1 MRYLFHFAQ
10 AHNDFRLPELQSIA
24 ELYGIPYSLPPQE
37 KDRDPAR
44 PFIVIDLEGEEH
56 ARILAKRCILIKY
69 VFNVKRNHL
78 RLILI
83 AYKSRL

>member
-1 MRYLFHFAQ
+1 MPLPYLFHFAQ

-37 KDRDPAR
+37 GDRDPSR
-44 PFIVIDLEGEEH
+44 PFMVIDLEGEEH

-69 VFNVKRNHL
+69 VFD
-78 RLILI
+78 LIQNLSPLI
-83 AYKSRL
+83 FIA